1 MTTLEQYL
9 KTKCTKCGCYR
20 RRYCK
25 VCRRSVCGWCD
36 PHKTVSPWLVA
47 VLCAVLVA
55 CSGDGNTL
63 QPAAD
68 AGTDSGSHSVGNIV
82 SLPAPEDAGQV
93 VELLAQDAGEVLDAD
108 QQLDAGPPRAQDA
121 GQDAGPAGCPE
132 FEALTCEGIFG
143 NGIRCADCDGQQRCV
158 CGYVLTTNPLCAILC
173 ER

>member
-1 MTTLEQYL
+1 VT
-9 KTKCTKCGCYR
+9 GSR
-20 RRYCK
+20 
-25 VCRRSVCGWCD
+25 
-36 PHKTVSPWLVA
+36 VA
-47 VLCAVLVA
+47 VLCAALVA

-82 SLPAPEDAGQV
+82 SLPDTPGQV
-93 VELLAQDAGEVLDAD
+93 LDLAQDAGQVLDAD
-108 QQLDAGPPRAQDA
+108 QQPADAGPTAAQDA

-132 FEALTCEGIFG
+132 FEALTCEGILG
-143 NGIRCADCDGQQRCV
+143 NGIRCADCDGETRCV